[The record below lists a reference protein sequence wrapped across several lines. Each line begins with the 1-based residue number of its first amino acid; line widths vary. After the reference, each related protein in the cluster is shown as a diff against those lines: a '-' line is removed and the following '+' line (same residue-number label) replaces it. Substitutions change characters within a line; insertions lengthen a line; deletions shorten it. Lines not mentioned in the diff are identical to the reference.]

1 MSMYVESSGK
11 GPDLFLVHGWGM
23 HGGIWHGLTD
33 ALARN
38 FRVHAVDLPGMGY
51 SPPSTLDTLP
61 RLAARLADLLPPQSA
76 VCGWSLGGQVA
87 MRLALAHPEKVSR
100 LVLVAS
106 TPRFVSGSDW
116 QFGVD
121 GAVFGE
127 FADQVIQ
134 DYQTTMGRFLALQA
148 FGGESSREL
157 IRELR
162 ERFSMRPEPNRHSLQ
177 QALQMLLLTDLREEI
192 AQLRQP
198 ILLMHGDRDTLAPV
212 GAAHWMAGRI
222 PHARL
227 RVIHGASHAPFLS
240 HPAAFLH
247 EMTDFLE

>member
-11 GPDLFLVHGWGM
+11 GPDLFLIHGWGM

-121 GAVFGE
+121 GAVFGG
-127 FADQVIQ
+127 FADQVMQ
-134 DYQTTMGRFLALQA
+134 DYQATMGRFLALQA

-198 ILLMHGDRDTLAPV
+198 ILLLHGDRDTLAPV

-222 PHARL
+222 PPARL

>member
-1 MSMYVESSGK
+1 MSIYVESSGR
-11 GPDLFLVHGWGM
+11 GPDLFLIHGWGM
-23 HGGIWHGLTD
+23 HGGIWHGVTEV
-33 ALARN
+33 LAQH
-38 FRVHAVDLPGMGY
+38 FRVHVMDLPGMGH
-51 SPPSTLDTLP
+51 SPPGKFDTLP
-61 RLAARLADLLPPQSA
+61 RLAEQLADLLPAQSA
-76 VCGWSLGGQVA
+76 VCGWSLGGQVT
-87 MRLALAHPEKVSR
+87 MQLALACPEKVDR
-100 LVLVAS
+100 LMLVAS

-127 FADQVIQ
+127 FADQVMQ
-134 DYQTTMGRFLALQA
+134 DYEATMGRFLALQA

-157 IRELR
+157 IRQLR
-162 ERFSMRPEPNRHSLQ
+162 ERFSKRPEPDRLALQ
-177 QALQMLLLTDLREEI
+177 QALQMLLQTDLREEVGR
-192 AQLRQP
+192 LRQP
-198 ILLMHGDRDTLAPV
+198 ILLLHGDRDTLAPV
-212 GAAHWMAGRI
+212 GAARWMAGRL